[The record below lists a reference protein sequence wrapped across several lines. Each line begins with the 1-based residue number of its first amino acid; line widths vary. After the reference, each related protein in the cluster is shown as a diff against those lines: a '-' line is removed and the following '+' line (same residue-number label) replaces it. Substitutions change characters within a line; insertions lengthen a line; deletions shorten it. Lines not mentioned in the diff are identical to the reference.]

1 MKKFIS
7 VMLCLCICL
16 SSTVFCFA
24 DFTSTDSSNLS
35 DIKSRINQIW
45 NAMPTY
51 TQINGI
57 SSSLTTINN
66 TLSTI
71 ASRLTDGNHS
81 ITYYVDAILSWM
93 NPIYLR
99 LQDILQAATDP
110 AVNAITGLLGYPT
123 TDSSTGV
130 TSYTS
135 YLRELYLLDKFNGGS
150 DIGASIQLYTPLA
163 NGQYS
168 QFGYS
173 GFYNWRYTI
182 IGCLSNISQAVVQ
195 SYAFATQALSNGYS
209 TIQTYTSWTDLN
221 SATFIPVSST
231 NGIYKWLSLIQNPVA
246 RLSYVLASD
255 ERIEA
260 QEAAAENE
268 EAVVDNFIDSSGSGA
283 ASPSDISSVSGLSS
297 GFKDNISTDAS
308 VSGIWNIF
316 NSDNFGWFSQETADQ
331 LDTTGSNTRTLR
343 SSGSYPT
350 PLLDQQTEDILKYIG
365 GDEID

>member
-1 MKKFIS
+1 MKKFIC

-35 DIKSRINQIW
+35 DIKSKVNQIYS
-45 NAMPTY
+45 AMPTFN
-51 TQINGI
+51 QISGI
-57 SSSLTTINN
+57 SSSLTTISN

-71 ASRLTDGNHS
+71 SSKLTDGNHS
-81 ITYYVDAILSWM
+81 VAYLVNSIVSWM

-99 LQDILQAATDP
+99 LQDILQATTDP

-130 TSYTS
+130 TTWNS
-135 YLRELYLLDKFNGGS
+135 YLRDLKQAFVGNTYDLWISDLQPNGGVGNWQNYHYDWNTS
-150 DIGASIQLYTPLA
+150 MYQL
-163 NGQYS
+163 
-168 QFGYS
+168 
-173 GFYNWRYTI
+173 
-182 IGCLSNISQAVVQ
+182 LSNINGKVTN
-195 SYAFATQALSNGYS
+195 SYQFEYAYGATGYNS
-209 TIQTYTSWTDLN
+209 AQTFTNWTDLTT
-221 SATFIPVSST
+221 SGSFTPTSIT
-231 NGIYKWLSLIQNPVA
+231 NGIYGWLSRIQTPVA

-260 QEAAAENE
+260 QEAAAANE

-331 LDTTGSNTRTLR
+331 LDITGSNNRTLR
-343 SSGSYPT
+343 SSGNYPT
-350 PLLDQQTEDILKYIG
+350 PLLDKQTEDILKYLG
-365 GDEID
+365 GDDND